1 MAAVRHR
8 SVGVVRFA
16 VLAALSYVLG
26 ANATDLA
33 VTLTY
38 ATTIAKMHLR

>member
-1 MAAVRHR
+1 
-8 SVGVVRFA
+8 
-16 VLAALSYVLG
+16 VLG